1 MKNDSVAIGII
12 GAGIMGERLLTAIL
26 RQDPDLLH
34 PSGIWD
40 PAPAA
45 MQRVEK
51 TFPQVRRMADAAA
64 VIAASDCVYIASP
77 PASHL
82 DHARAALAA
91 GKSFFGEK
99 PLAIDVAD
107 ARAFVAQ
114 AGDRGAVNFPFASS
128 PAVATIKDWIE
139 GGEIGTP
146 RRIEIEVGFAAW
158 PRSWQMDA
166 AGWLDRPMQGGFSRE
181 VVSHFLFLSRRLV
194 GPLRGLSGTASF
206 PEAGKSERRIAAT
219 LQAGDLPVV
228 VAGAV
233 GETAKD
239 DHNIWMLEGDKGAVR
254 LCDWSIAQ
262 RRMPDGTWQ
271 RATNALPNEQ
281 ARPLALKRQ
290 LEGVAKLARGEPHH
304 LATLVE
310 AFNVQEIVEG
320 ILAG

>member
-1 MKNDSVAIGII
+1 
-12 GAGIMGERLLTAIL
+12 
-26 RQDPDLLH
+26 
-34 PSGIWD
+34 
-40 PAPAA
+40 
-45 MQRVEK
+45 
-51 TFPQVRRMADAAA
+51 MADAAA

-206 PEAGKSERRIAAT
+206 PEAGKAERRIAAT